1 MFQCIKN
8 RLAPFLILF
17 GDLKRI
23 QSDEKLFKGWKN
35 FPHRNRALIADKLST
50 TYPSL
55 RLEHSTRERDAP
67 DLSQTGQWVL
77 ADWREKYVFVCVCVF
92 FSYSVPARWED
103 FGLWQA
109 GELPRQK
116 LHVTAVLSEVKNSH
130 ERGFFKPGISK
141 IPVFLGKEYVLEKA
155 MLVCWASTTGARQK

>member
-8 RLAPFLILF
+8 KLAPFLILF
-17 GDLKRI
+17 GHLKRI

-35 FPHRNRALIADKLST
+35 FPHRNRGLKIVDYLPLPST
-50 TYPSL
+50 WTFN
-55 RLEHSTRERDAP
+55 TW
-67 DLSQTGQWVL
+67 T
-77 ADWREKYVFVCVCVF
+77 WRTWPQPNGTVSFGGLKRKVCVCVCVCF

-141 IPVFLGKEYVLEKA
+141 IPIFLGKEYVPEKA